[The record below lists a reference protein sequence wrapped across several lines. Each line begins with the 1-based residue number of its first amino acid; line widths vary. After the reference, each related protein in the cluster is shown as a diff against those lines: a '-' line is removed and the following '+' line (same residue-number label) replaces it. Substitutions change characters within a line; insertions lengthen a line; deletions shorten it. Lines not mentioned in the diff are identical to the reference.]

1 MNKLAIIGGSG
12 LYSIEGIKNE
22 KWLSISTPW
31 GNPSDEILEVEI
43 KIRLSI
49 FYQDMQEGIKLI
61 HRISILEQTLML

>member
-43 KIRLSI
+43 ENKIVY
-49 FYQDMQEGIKLI
+49 FYQDTQEGTKLTHQI
-61 HRISILEQTLML
+61 